1 MWYYVMWSFKK
12 ETWLNIEEFLVS
24 TSASVPLFKR
34 LNKDEAGYLRNNSRY
49 EFVRGSNTWLRV
61 YMSIYVCMYSSGRY
75 YGYVYVVS
83 LI

>member
-24 TSASVPLFKR
+24 TSASIPLFKR

-75 YGYVYVVS
+75 YGNVYVVS